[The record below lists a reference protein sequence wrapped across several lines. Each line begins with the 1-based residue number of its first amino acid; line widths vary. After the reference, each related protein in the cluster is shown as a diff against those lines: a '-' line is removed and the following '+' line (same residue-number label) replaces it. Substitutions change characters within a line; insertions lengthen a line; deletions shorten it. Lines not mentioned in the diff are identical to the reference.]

1 MFHREQLAKE
11 PYRSESNAMDHKA
24 GAGHIFSTPEQNRSL
39 SPYSIFLWLFFLL
52 LWEERITLYTHS
64 RELFPAEITVF
75 NTHRTWENVYN
86 FMGKCLG
93 GPMFWP
99 IQEGWKLTSPPQSGS
114 GVGAVGGLGRTMCS
128 AGAPYLFDGRHLDVL
143 IVVQRRIGWTHVI
156 AKPSY
161 RHLITVVQRHG
172 YCYAS
177 QGGDVL
183 RGEKAG
189 MEVISRLPF
198 I

>member
-24 GAGHIFSTPEQNRSL
+24 GAGHIFSTPEQNCSL
-39 SPYSIFLWLFFLL
+39 SPYSVFLWLFFLL

-99 IQEGWKLTSPPQSGS
+99 IQEGWKLTSPPVRLGS
-114 GVGAVGGLGRTMCS
+114 RGGRGAREDDVLGRSSLPLWWQTSWCS
-128 AGAPYLFDGRHLDVL
+128 HSSAAAHWVNSCHSQTQLPPPHHSCAAPWLLLRFPRWGCSE
-143 IVVQRRIGWTHVI
+143 RR
-156 AKPSY
+156 
-161 RHLITVVQRHG
+161 
-172 YCYAS
+172 
-177 QGGDVL
+177 
-183 RGEKAG
+183 E
-189 MEVISRLPF
+189 SRNGSH
-198 I
+198 